1 MEANKKHHR
10 HHEFNKAT
18 FSHFISVPLIES
30 SLKGKLSDLQKKI
43 LGCFSEDQQKLM
55 DLNNPDL
62 FHITLSMLCIPKEEQ
77 KLLAQE
83 IMIRN
88 QKLIEKL
95 LENSKL
101 TLKLGK
107 VMAFSKQEKKE
118 ANSKSFQK
126 YRNSAPK
133 NKKQQNVIYLEVQ
146 EDENLKK
153 LMQISHIIIK
163 DFIESNI
170 IDTKDLKSMKV
181 LYDHNIGCFRAEK
194 FHITLF
200 RVDDSL
206 DLSVL
211 KKELGDFEFGAV
223 ECNSIDISTR
233 FSYDIEKFYTPL
245 SRITF

>member
-118 ANSKSFQK
+118 AN
-126 YRNSAPK
+126 
-133 NKKQQNVIYLEVQ
+133 
-146 EDENLKK
+146 
-153 LMQISHIIIK
+153 
-163 DFIESNI
+163 
-170 IDTKDLKSMKV
+170 
-181 LYDHNIGCFRAEK
+181 
-194 FHITLF
+194 
-200 RVDDSL
+200 
-206 DLSVL
+206 
-211 KKELGDFEFGAV
+211 
-223 ECNSIDISTR
+223 
-233 FSYDIEKFYTPL
+233 
-245 SRITF
+245 